1 MYADALMQQKY
12 CIKAS
17 FFFLLECHEEAHTDA
32 PF

>member
-1 MYADALMQQKY
+1 MYADALMQYFY

-17 FFFLLECHEEAHTDA
+17 FFLLECHEEAHTDA